1 MKGHNMT
8 EIDSKQKCI
17 SCKFFLG
24 GHILGECHRFPQSI
38 SKHENDWCGEYSKNI
53 NYVAQIQP
61 IFNTFDDER
70 LTDVV
75 KGTEITTNVAV
86 ENISWS
92 NAYPKGAEEVIVKAK
107 KRGRPARAA

>member
-38 SKHENDWCGEYSKNI
+38 SKHENDWCGEYSKNHT
-53 NYVAQIQP
+53 YVAQIQP

-75 KGTEITTNVAV
+75 KGNINVTIEPV
-86 ENISWS
+86 
-92 NAYPKGAEEVIVKAK
+92 K

>member
-1 MKGHNMT
+1 MT

-38 SKHENDWCGEYSKNI
+38 SKHENYWCGEYSKNI

-75 KGTEITTNVAV
+75 KGTEITTNVVV

-92 NAYPKGAEEVIVKAK
+92 NAYPEGAEEVIVKAK

>member
-1 MKGHNMT
+1 MT

-53 NYVAQIQP
+53 NYVATIIP
-61 IFNTFDDER
+61 INTFDDER
-70 LTDVV
+70 KDIVQGTIEQPV
-75 KGTEITTNVAV
+75 KR
-86 ENISWS
+86 
-92 NAYPKGAEEVIVKAK
+92 KA
-107 KRGRPARAA
+107 GRPARAA

>member
-1 MKGHNMT
+1 MT

-53 NYVAQIQP
+53 TYVTQIQP

-70 LTDVV
+70 LIDIAIGNVDV
-75 KGTEITTNVAV
+75 TV
-86 ENISWS
+86 E
-92 NAYPKGAEEVIVKAK
+92 PVK